1 MEENRR
7 GPPGYSLVIEL
18 IATAETNK
26 EQNAA
31 DNQYEWELSSCNFR
45 RARAAENSCG
55 SIQLELKRPQIGLW
69 EYWNLQKQK
78 GNSKEDS
85 IR

>member
-26 EQNAA
+26 QETLQTINMNESFLVAT
-31 DNQYEWELSSCNFR
+31 
-45 RARAAENSCG
+45 
-55 SIQLELKRPQIGLW
+55 LEEP
-69 EYWNLQKQK
+69 ELQKILADPFSW
-78 GNSKEDS
+78 N
-85 IR
+85 

>member
-31 DNQYEWELSSCNFR
+31 DNQYE
-45 RARAAENSCG
+45 
-55 SIQLELKRPQIGLW
+55 
-69 EYWNLQKQK
+69 
-78 GNSKEDS
+78 
-85 IR
+85 